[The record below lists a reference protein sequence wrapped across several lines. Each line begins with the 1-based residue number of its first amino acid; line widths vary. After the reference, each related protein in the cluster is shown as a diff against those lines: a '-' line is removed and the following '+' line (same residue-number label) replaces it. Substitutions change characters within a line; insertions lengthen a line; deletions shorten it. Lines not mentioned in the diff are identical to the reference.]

1 MSPSRESRP
10 TIEFATRSG
19 ALGEVVGDAR
29 LKDRFPKVLQSVAG
43 VSLKTS
49 SSGQSVEC
57 AAVLLAFDT
66 LTVTYEVTTTTVLSD
81 KSLSEAA
88 SASVAAAFR
97 SFPTLPD
104 LLLVEG
110 HGVSGTGRMGLA
122 VCIGVNLNL
131 PTIGVATEI
140 DLGTSKP
147 LHEMRGAFS
156 PLRDAGVQIGWMLR
170 SKVNDAPLVVSPG
183 HHVSMAAAPELVM
196 AMVQHNRMP
205 EPIRLA
211 SMLLKH
217 V

>member
-1 MSPSRESRP
+1 
-10 TIEFATRSG
+10 
-19 ALGEVVGDAR
+19 
-29 LKDRFPKVLQSVAG
+29 
-43 VSLKTS
+43 
-49 SSGQSVEC
+49 
-57 AAVLLAFDT
+57 
-66 LTVTYEVTTTTVLSD
+66 
-81 KSLSEAA
+81 
-88 SASVAAAFR
+88 
-97 SFPTLPD
+97 
-104 LLLVEG
+104 
-110 HGVSGTGRMGLA
+110 MGLA

-170 SKVNDAPLVVSPG
+170 SKINEAPLVVSPG